1 MGKKMRK
8 WRVTGTIIFDIDYE
22 MEAET
27 YEDALGIAGNEIA
40 DLRYVDPDRLIDNY
54 MPDFDV
60 EPEDDSEEEDSED
73 EDTDEESEDEDE

>member
-8 WRVTGTIIFDIDYE
+8 WRVTGTIIFDIDHE
-22 MEAET
+22 VEAET
-27 YEDALGIAGNEIA
+27 YEDALGIADHEIA

-54 MPDFDV
+54 VPDFDV
-60 EPEDDSEEEDSED
+60 EPEEESED